1 MTTPKEG
8 ISMRSPEVMNRF
20 AELRGAPVLGS
31 DGHKMGTVEHLY
43 FDIDN
48 DEPKWL
54 GLKPGVLGGRLVFV
68 PLQGA
73 EIEGNTIQVRFTKE
87 QVEGSPEVFPDAI
100 SRHAEQELLAHYGMG
115 SSRRVSPSTPASA
128 VGSGR
133 PAAGSDPG
141 SYVKAAPGTGPPSL
155 FSVLAGD
162 ESVGAGAAVA
172 GIASRVAV
180 QAVAAALSLSR
191 CPGPC
196 LP

>member
-1 MTTPKEG
+1 
-8 ISMRSPEVMNRF
+8 MRSPEVMNRF

-115 SSRRVSPSTPASA
+115 GGYEQPATFPGGYQQQQQPAREPLDSRIRRWEWEA
-128 VGSGR
+128 R
-133 PAAGSDPG
+133 N
-141 SYVKAAPGTGPPSL
+141 
-155 FSVLAGD
+155 
-162 ESVGAGAAVA
+162 
-172 GIASRVAV
+172 R
-180 QAVAAALSLSR
+180 
-191 CPGPC
+191 
-196 LP
+196 